1 MSKNDGFI
9 DTDPLKAEDLP
20 SDDLPMFSEKEL
32 AEIKAQARK
41 EILADKKSAAKKD
54 MLAAEKV
61 RLQREEG
68 LTTGNSHADEIVNV
82 TIDLAPYAASIL
94 VNGLPYHH
102 GRTYP
107 VPRHVAMS
115 LQETMFNTWK
125 HQGTIKGESLGEF
138 YAKKHVDEL
147 YTVKGKSAATFSAKG
162 Q

>member
-1 MSKNDGFI
+1 LSKTPEISFEEEAPEAVAGAD
-9 DTDPLKAEDLP
+9 A
-20 SDDLPMFSEKEL
+20 PMFSAKEL
-32 AEIKAQARK
+32 EAIKAQARK
-41 EILADKKSAAKKD
+41 EILDDKKAAAKRE
-54 MLAAEKV
+54 MLATEKV

-94 VNGLPYHH
+94 VNGMPYHH

-107 VPRHVAMS
+107 VPRHVASS

-125 HQGTIKGESLGEF
+125 HQGTIKGESMSEF
-138 YAKKHVDEL
+138 YAKQHVDNL
-147 YTVKGKSAATFSAKG
+147 YKVGGTPSISTFSAKG

>member
-1 MSKNDGFI
+1 MSKT
-9 DTDPLKAEDLP
+9 TDISFEDDAP
-20 SDDLPMFSEKEL
+20 IPAAAADQPMFSAKEL
-32 AEIKAQARK
+32 EAIKAQARE
-41 EILADKKSAAKKD
+41 EILADKKAAAKKD

-82 TIDLAPYAASIL
+82 TIDLAPYAPSIL

-107 VPRHVAMS
+107 VPRHVASS

-125 HQGTIKGESLGEF
+125 HQGTIKGESLSEF
-138 YAKKHVDEL
+138 YAKQHVNDL
-147 YTVKGKSAATFSAKG
+147 YTVKGKSLKTFSALG